1 MSKKVLIFTYYWP
14 PAGGVAVQRF
24 LKFSKFL
31 PEFGWEPI
39 IITVN
44 NGSYP
49 YYDESL
55 LKEVSPTIRVYRTK
69 TFEPFE
75 LYNLLRGKKG
85 KTMPLV
91 TVGASS
97 NKSFFQKLTEYIRA
111 NFFVPDAR
119 KGWVP
124 YAVKQAEE
132 ILKTEKI
139 DAIITTGPPH
149 SAHLIGLQLKQKH
162 GLKWIADLRDPW
174 TGIVYN
180 EMLPRTKATIRK
192 DLELET
198 SVLKTADCTVVI
210 SPGMKEQFEDRAK
223 KIEVIFNGYDEANF
237 KAVSEPAAG
246 PGYLAQNFTIRYIG
260 NLMAS
265 QNTPNLWRAIAE
277 LRRTSNAKI
286 KLEFTGRVD
295 AEIQNN
301 IEGAGLKD
309 ITTYNPFTD
318 QQTAIN
324 LTRSAS
330 LLLFAIFNLPNS
342 KLVVTGKIFEY
353 LASCN
358 EIISFGPVDGDASAI
373 LKSVGRKPMIGFN
386 DYPETVNQLRE
397 AYNYWLQNGYAYK
410 YADRRYEIFSRRN
423 QCQAMAAILDG
434 LQQ

>member
-1 MSKKVLIFTYYWP
+1 VSKKVLIFTYYWP

-39 IITVN
+39 IVTVN
-44 NGSYP
+44 KGSYP

-55 LKEVSPTIRVYRTK
+55 LKEVSPELKVYRTK

-75 LYNLLRGKKG
+75 LYNLLRGQKG

-91 TVGASS
+91 TVGA
-97 NKSFFQKLTEYIRA
+97 NKSKTIFQSITEYIRA

-132 ILKTEKI
+132 ILSKEKI

-149 SAHLIGLQLKQKH
+149 SAHLIGLELKKKF

-180 EMLPRTKATIRK
+180 EMLPRSEATRRK

-198 SVLKTADCTVVI
+198 QVLKTADCTVVI

-237 KAVSEPAAG
+237 QLAANMAIK
-246 PGYLAQNFTIRYIG
+246 PGESFIIRYIG

-265 QNTPNLWRAIAE
+265 QNTPDLWKAIAE
-277 LRRTSNAKI
+277 LRKTISANI

-295 AEIQNN
+295 AEIQNS
-301 IEGAGLKD
+301 IAAVGLND
-309 ITTYNPFTD
+309 IATYNPFTD
-318 QQTAIN
+318 HQAAID
-324 LTRSAS
+324 LTRSAG

-342 KLVVTGKIFEY
+342 KLVITGKIFEY
-353 LASCN
+353 LASCS

-373 LKSVGRKPMIGFN
+373 LESVGRKSMIGFN
-386 DYPETVNQLRE
+386 DYTETLKQLQA
-397 AYNYWLQNGYAYK
+397 AYTYWQQNGAAFK
-410 YADRRYEIFSRRN
+410 YTDRRFEIYSRRN
-423 QCQAMAAILDG
+423 QCQALAEILNS
-434 LQQ
+434 L

>member
-1 MSKKVLIFTYYWP
+1 MKKKVLIFTYYWP

-31 PEFGWEPI
+31 PEFGWEPV

-55 LKEVSPTIRVYRTK
+55 LNEVAPSLRVYSTK

-75 LYNLLRGKKG
+75 LYNLLRGQKG

-91 TVGASS
+91 TVGANS
-97 NKSFFQKLTEYIRA
+97 NKTFFQKLTEYIRA

-132 ILKTEKI
+132 ILATEKI

-149 SAHLIGLQLKQKH
+149 SAHLIGLKLKEKF
-162 GLKWIADLRDPW
+162 GVKWIADFRDPW

-180 EMLPRTKATIRK
+180 EMLPRTEATRK
-192 DLELET
+192 KDKELET
-198 SVLKTADCTVVI
+198 NVLQSADCTVVI

-237 KAVSEPAAG
+237 PPATRLNTDAEP
-246 PGYLAQNFTIRYIG
+246 QEENFTIRYIG

-265 QNTPNLWRAIAE
+265 QNPFNLWKAIAE
-277 LRRTSNAKI
+277 LRKTHQAKI

-295 AEIQNN
+295 GEIQKS
-301 IEGAGLKD
+301 ISEAGLND
-309 ITTYNPFTD
+309 ITVYNPFTQ

-324 LTRSAS
+324 LTRSAG

-342 KLVVTGKIFEY
+342 KLVITGKIFEY
-353 LASCN
+353 LASCS
-358 EIISFGPVDGDASAI
+358 EIISFGPTDGDAAI
-373 LKSVGRKPMIGFN
+373 ILESVGRKPMIDFN
-386 DYPETVNQLRE
+386 DYPETLEQLRI
-397 AYNYWLQNGYAYK
+397 AYNYWQQNGHAFK
-410 YADRRYEIFSRRN
+410 YTDRQFEKFSRCN
-423 QCQAMAAILDG
+423 QSAALAGILDG
-434 LQQ
+434 F

>member
-1 MSKKVLIFTYYWP
+1 VSKKVLIFTYYWP

-39 IITVN
+39 IVTVN

-55 LKEVSPTIRVYRTK
+55 LKEVSPSIKVYRTK

-75 LYNLLRGKKG
+75 LYNLLRGQKG

-91 TVGASS
+91 TVGA
-97 NKSFFQKLTEYIRA
+97 NKSKTFFQQLTEYVRA
-111 NFFVPDAR
+111 NFFIPDAR

-132 ILKTEKI
+132 ILRIEKI

-149 SAHLIGLQLKQKH
+149 SAHLIGLELKKKF

-180 EMLPRTKATIRK
+180 EMLPRTAATRRK

-198 SVLKTADCTVVI
+198 EVLKTADCTVVI
-210 SPGMKEQFEDRAK
+210 SPGMKEQFENRAR

-237 KAVSEPAAG
+237 KPATNG
-246 PGYLAQNFTIRYIG
+246 PVKANQSFTIRYIG

-265 QNTPNLWRAIAE
+265 QNTPDLWKAIAE
-277 LRRTSNAKI
+277 LRNTMKAHI

-301 IEGAGLKD
+301 IAEAGLNE
-309 ITTYNPFTD
+309 ITTYNPFTE

-324 LTRSAS
+324 LTRSAD

-353 LASCN
+353 LASCR

-373 LKSVGRKPMIGFN
+373 LKSAGRKPMIGFD
-386 DYPETVNQLRE
+386 DYTETLNQLKA
-397 AYNYWLQNGYAYK
+397 AYDYRQQNGVAFNYT
-410 YADRRYEIFSRRN
+410 DHRYEIFSRRN
-423 QCQAMAAILDG
+423 QCQALAEILNG
-434 LQQ
+434 L

>member
-39 IITVN
+39 IVTVN

-55 LKEVSPTIRVYRTK
+55 LKEVPDSVRVYRTK

-75 LYNLLRGKKG
+75 LYNLLRGQKG

-91 TVGASS
+91 TVGANS
-97 NKSFFQKLTEYIRA
+97 KKTFFQKITEYIRA
-111 NFFVPDAR
+111 NYFVPDAR

-132 ILKTEKI
+132 ILQTEKV

-149 SAHLIGLQLKQKH
+149 SAHLIGLELKKKF
-162 GLKWIADLRDPW
+162 GVKWIADLRDPW

-180 EMLPRTKATIRK
+180 EMLPRTEATRKK
-192 DLELET
+192 DLQLET
-198 SVLKTADCTVVI
+198 DVLKTADCTVVI
-210 SPGMKEQFEDRAK
+210 SPGMKEQFVDRAK

-237 KAVSEPAAG
+237 ANAGNAVAK
-246 PGYLAQNFTIRYIG
+246 QDDTFTIRYIG
-260 NLMAS
+260 NLMSS
-265 QNTPNLWRAIAE
+265 QNTPNLWKAIAE
-277 LRRTSNAKI
+277 LRKTEHAKI

-295 AEIQNN
+295 GEIQNS
-301 IEGAGLKD
+301 ISEAGLND
-309 ITTYNPFTD
+309 ITSFNPFVAN
-318 QQTAIN
+318 QVAID

-342 KLVVTGKIFEY
+342 KLVITGKIFEY
-353 LASCN
+353 LASCA
-358 EIISFGPVDGDASAI
+358 EIISFGPTDGDASAI
-373 LKSVGRKPMIGFN
+373 LKSAGRKSMIGFDN
-386 DYPETVNQLRE
+386 YPETLSQLKA
-397 AYNYWLQNGYAYK
+397 AYNYWHQNGSAFK
-410 YADRRYEIFSRRN
+410 YTDRKFEGYSRRN
-423 QCQAMAAILDG
+423 QCSSLVNILNS
-434 LQQ
+434 L

>member
-1 MSKKVLIFTYYWP
+1 VSKKVLIFTYYWP

-39 IITVN
+39 IVTVN

-55 LKEVSPTIRVYRTK
+55 LKEVSPALKVYRTK

-91 TVGASS
+91 TVGA
-97 NKSFFQKLTEYIRA
+97 NQHKTFFQKLTEYIRA

-124 YAVKQAEE
+124 YALKQAEE

-149 SAHLIGLQLKQKH
+149 SAHLIGLKLKEKYPV
-162 GLKWIADLRDPW
+162 KWIADFRDPW
-174 TGIVYN
+174 TKIVYN
-180 EMLPRTKATIRK
+180 EMLPRTESTRQKDKA
-192 DLELET
+192 LET
-198 SVLKTADCTVVI
+198 AVLKTADHVVVI

-223 KIEVIFNGYDEANF
+223 NISVIFNGYDEDNF
-237 KAVSEPAAG
+237 LAETKLVSVEKEDD
-246 PGYLAQNFTIRYIG
+246 FTIRYLG

-265 QNTPNLWRAIAE
+265 QNTKNLWKAMAE
-277 LRRTSNAKI
+277 LKANGAKI

-295 AEIQNN
+295 DEIQNS
-301 IEGAGLKD
+301 IAGEGLKD
-309 ITTYNPFTD
+309 ITTYHPFTN

-324 LTRSAS
+324 LTRGAS
-330 LLLFAIFNLPNS
+330 LLLFAIFNLPDS
-342 KLVVTGKIFEY
+342 KLVITGKIFEY
-353 LASCN
+353 LASCS
-358 EIISFGPVDGDASAI
+358 EIISFGPTDGDASVI
-373 LKSVGRKPMIGFN
+373 LNTVGRKPMIGFN
-386 DYPETVNQLRE
+386 DYAETLNQLK
-397 AYNYWLQNGYAYK
+397 AAYAYWQQHGHAFK
-410 YADRRYEIFSRRN
+410 YTDRSFEKFSRRN
-423 QCQAMAAILDG
+423 QSSALAVL
-434 LQQ
+434 LNNL

>member
-1 MSKKVLIFTYYWP
+1 VSKKVLIFTYYWP

-39 IITVN
+39 IVTVN

-55 LKEVSPTIRVYRTK
+55 LKEVSPDLKVYRTK

-75 LYNLLRGKKG
+75 LYNLLRGQKG

-91 TVGASS
+91 TVGAS
-97 NKSFFQKLTEYIRA
+97 KSKTFFQQLTEYIRA
-111 NFFVPDAR
+111 NFFIPDAR

-149 SAHLIGLQLKQKH
+149 SAHLIGLQLKEKY
-162 GLKWIADLRDPW
+162 GVKWIADLRDPW

-180 EMLPRTKATIRK
+180 EMLPRTESTRKK
-192 DLELET
+192 DLGLET

-223 KIEVIFNGYDEANF
+223 KIAVIFNGYDEANF
-237 KAVSEPAAG
+237 LSNTGDAIKRAES
-246 PGYLAQNFTIRYIG
+246 FTIRYIG

-265 QNTPNLWRAIAE
+265 QNTINLWKAIAE
-277 LRRTSNAKI
+277 LRKTVNANI
-286 KLEFTGRVD
+286 RLEFTGRVD
-295 AEIQNN
+295 AEIQNS
-301 IEGAGLKD
+301 ITEAGLND
-309 ITTYNPFTD
+309 ITTYSAFTD
-318 QQTAIN
+318 HQTAIN
-324 LTRSAS
+324 LTRGAS

-342 KLVVTGKIFEY
+342 KLVITGKIFEY
-353 LASCN
+353 LASCS

-373 LKSVGRKPMIGFN
+373 LQSAGRKPMIAFD
-386 DYPETVNQLRE
+386 DYTQTLQQLR
-397 AYNYWLQNGYAYK
+397 AAYAYWQEDGKTFK
-410 YADRRYEIFSRRN
+410 YTDNRFEIYSRRN
-423 QCQAMAAILDG
+423 QCQALAGILNS
-434 LQQ
+434 L